1 MKSLSVLPVQKH
13 SLAYHIQIWNLPHTL
28 TTKEVLLNQPAA
40 IDKGATSLCVYL
52 HGVAQVGMQKAVQRV
67 LS

>member
-1 MKSLSVLPVQKH
+1 MQSLGVLPVHTH
-13 SLAYHIQIWNLPHTL
+13 SLAYHVQTLPQTL
-28 TTKEVLLNQPAA
+28 TTKEVLLNQSAA
-40 IDKGATSLCVYL
+40 VDKGATSLCVYL